1 MRGAVGGGA
10 ETAAAR
16 DLAADAGSGKHLS
29 YNDVTVT
36 TWRVWPG
43 RSAPHVI
50 LRPSVVK
57 MFPVHLRQDFGGVA
71 GGRAV
76 VDGRPFQKDVHC
88 RRFVDVVGVVR
99 RASERARRQ
108 DARKYF
114 NRSVRRIYVC
124 VCARAGGRPDP
135 VAAQRGNL
143 RSSGMRRCV
152 DSGQC
157 SPPRGPSYREATAP
171 CHCLSAFAVHL
182 VVSSVDAALVDL
194 LPRSS
199 HSLTLSDRTASIF
212 TFLMRRLELYTI
224 RPAFDDC
231 LPKVVKFT
239 VTQPASRSHADLFI
253 YYTAR

>member
-1 MRGAVGGGA
+1 MPFLAKVCPRWSAFPVSTRNVDNWGRPLTCAARWGGA

-124 VCARAGGRPDP
+124 VCARALAGGRT
-135 VAAQRGNL
+135 RSL
-143 RSSGMRRCV
+143 RSEEIY
-152 DSGQC
+152 GQAAC
-157 SPPRGPSYREATAP
+157 A
-171 CHCLSAFAVHL
+171 
-182 VVSSVDAALVDL
+182 VVSIADSARRRAVRLIARLQRRATVCRRSPYISSSRPST
-194 LPRSS
+194 PRWLISS
-199 HSLTLSDRTASIF
+199 RVRH
-212 TFLMRRLELYTI
+212 I
-224 RPAFDDC
+224 RSPYLIGPRAFS
-231 LPKVVKFT
+231 PF
-239 VTQPASRSHADLFI
+239 
-253 YYTAR
+253 